1 MSSEFVEQKAF
12 PISPS
17 NSSRS
22 ARVKYIG
29 DTYTSPYGHNRN
41 ESTKTRTCRSMAG
54 QQNVQPSW
62 QRDAKGASSERRRK
76 EP

>member
-22 ARVKYIG
+22 VRVKYIG

-41 ESTKTRTCRSMAG
+41 ESTKRRTRRSMAE
-54 QQNVQPSW
+54 QNVQPSW